1 MGLSGT
7 GQLRFPLHLLLLFY
21 RLFLNT
27 HKQSLVDQ
35 LAEER
40 QTVGLGYRQVYF
52 YVDTSQKW
60 MALQSH

>member
-21 RLFLNT
+21 RLFLNP
-27 HKQSLVDQ
+27 HKQSPVDR

-40 QTVGLGYRQVYF
+40 QIVGLGYRQVYF

-60 MALQSH
+60 MASQPH